1 MIIDCKKN
9 GEIVT
14 MSRKMSSRQR
24 ITAML
29 AVTAT
34 TVESECG
41 FSVVDTDSSVVGSL
55 DRVSASPDVVD
66 IVAFFTVDVPSGSSV
81 VVVVVAGCAV
91 MVVGGDSGV
100 VVVGWVV
107 LVVGGDSGVAN
118 VVVVGAGDVPSSST
132 DRADDTPMS
141 ESSSDADDANSGDAD
156 DANSG
161 VGVRVIGSIVVS
173 GKTGSTAAGVVA
185 GPGPTAPGET
195 GSIAQ
200 GVVTG
205 STDSGVVVVDD
216 APTVLVAS
224 VEVLMVLL
232 LAASVVVAVVVSPI
246 LCAVVVAPL
255 GSADAADWVVVC

>member
-141 ESSSDADDANSGDAD
+141 ESSSDADDANSG
-156 DANSG
+156 